1 MQSIDGCLSS
11 PHTTLALGSSGCCT
25 TIASGIMNV
34 LVPDIMPS
42 LANSNLACQVVS
54 EELVTHCIQRS
65 GVRLMLYCYTF
76 FFFLLLS
83 GITQSICLNRVS
95 CGLCYDLEVIFTV
108 VILPKMNLTL
118 IA

>member
-34 LVPDIMPS
+34 LVPDIIYMPS

-54 EELVTHCIQRS
+54 EELLHIAYRDLGS
-65 GVRLMLYCYTF
+65 G
-76 FFFLLLS
+76 
-83 GITQSICLNRVS
+83 
-95 CGLCYDLEVIFTV
+95 
-108 VILPKMNLTL
+108 
-118 IA
+118 